1 MRVAAAQRLG
11 RGLPA
16 PARRHRPPRQSHRR
30 HPVGNLAGNVALSFV
45 ALSYAG
51 RLTLTVHADAA
62 GFPDLPALL
71 HGIRQEATALDLPV
85 TVVS

>member
-1 MRVAAAQRLG
+1 M
-11 RGLPA
+11 
-16 PARRHRPPRQSHRR
+16 
-30 HPVGNLAGNVALSFV
+30 

-71 HGIRQEATALDLPV
+71 DGIQREAEVLDLPV